1 MCTFPGVLCICLTGW
16 PILHGNTRNSRITWI
31 TRNKRRV
38 GESVTVF
45 LMSILRL
52 GNEPKH
58 LFSLAFGFR
67 GLRNQFHIKL
77 LLCRLLFCDAFISFV
92 LCYKF
97 RAPLSYAAVLL
108 YHIFKW
114 LNRDSINFLLLFLNT
129 GSSRRERASWI
140 TRKHGESA
148 SDLRIQQRIC
158 LLLIHSRL
166 ELNFITHSRET
177 WMFCQFD
184 LRHLFFLLL
193 MARLKGSKGG
203 LIVFMYLHCPK
214 LVFNLPQK

>member
-1 MCTFPGVLCICLTGW
+1 MNQSIYSDLLLASEDCEINF
-16 PILHGNTRNSRITWI
+16 IL
-31 TRNKRRV
+31 
-38 GESVTVF
+38 
-45 LMSILRL
+45 
-52 GNEPKH
+52 
-58 LFSLAFGFR
+58 
-67 GLRNQFHIKL
+67 IKL

-92 LCYKF
+92 LCYEF

-114 LNRDSINFLLLFLNT
+114 LNRDSINFLLLFLST

-184 LRHLFFLLL
+184 LRQLFFFIVNGETE
-193 MARLKGSKGG
+193 RL
-203 LIVFMYLHCPK
+203 
-214 LVFNLPQK
+214 

>member
-1 MCTFPGVLCICLTGW
+1 MNQSIYSVWLLASEDCEINF
-16 PILHGNTRNSRITWI
+16 IL
-31 TRNKRRV
+31 
-38 GESVTVF
+38 
-45 LMSILRL
+45 
-52 GNEPKH
+52 
-58 LFSLAFGFR
+58 
-67 GLRNQFHIKL
+67 IKL

-97 RAPLSYAAVLL
+97 RAPLSYAAVHL

-114 LNRDSINFLLLFLNT
+114 LNRDSINFLFLFLNT